1 MNDTATVSRRTE
13 ESPRFLGDT
22 LIFYEGDVFDIA
34 FTFRLDMD
42 GEPVM
47 IRPDDRIRFS
57 FRRDGRLTDAW
68 EEEIPG
74 TDVSENVA
82 VLHFTQE
89 LSGKFRRGNYTY
101 RIQYV
106 YASGAATVAAYG
118 SIIVE

>member
-1 MNDTATVSRRTE
+1 MNDMATVSRRTE

-82 VLHFTQE
+82 VLHFTPE

-118 SIIVE
+118 NIIVE